1 MEGVFA
7 FQRTGAAVSI
17 TTTSGASTSSALTI
31 ANGGVLEIANTSA
44 TVAATFVA
52 TDAGAS
58 GATAAT
64 SSMRAI
70 PPMTVLHER
79 LPQGASYV
87 AAIALAAGAPVIVFT
102 PGVSNG

>member
-1 MEGVFA
+1 MEGIFA
-7 FQRTGAAVSI
+7 FQRTGAAVSV
-17 TTTSGASTSSALTI
+17 TFTSGLSVSAALTI
-31 ANGGVLEIANTSA
+31 AKGGVAEIANTSTTA
-44 TVAATFVA
+44 AVAFLF

-64 SSMRAI
+64 TSARTV
-70 PPMTVLHER
+70 PPMGVLHEQ

-87 AAIALAAGAPVIVFT
+87 ATISPLGAGTVVFT

>member
-17 TTTSGASTSSALTI
+17 ITTSSVAGSTTLTI

-44 TVAATFVA
+44 TVAAAFVA

-64 SSMRAI
+64 TSMRTI

-79 LPQGASYV
+79 LPQGASFV
-87 AAIALAAGAPVIVFT
+87 SAIALAAGAPVIVFT

>member
-17 TTTSGASTSSALTI
+17 VTTSASSTASALTI
-31 ANGGVLEIANTSA
+31 ANGGIVEVANTSA
-44 TVAATFVA
+44 TISAAFAV

-64 SSMRAI
+64 TLMRTI

-87 AAIALAAGAPVIVFT
+87 SAIALAAGAPVIVFT

>member
-31 ANGGVLEIANTSA
+31 ANGGVVEVANTSA
-44 TVAATFVA
+44 TVAAAFVL
-52 TDAGAS
+52 TDAGAA

-64 SSMRAI
+64 SLMRTI
-70 PPMTVLHER
+70 PPATVLHER
-79 LPQGASYV
+79 LPQGASY
-87 AAIALAAGAPVIVFT
+87 ASAIALAAGAPVIVFT

>member
-1 MEGVFA
+1 MQGVFA

-17 TTTSGASTSSALTI
+17 SFTNGVAVSSALVI
-31 ANGGVLEIANTSA
+31 ANGGVCEITNTDTTDS
-44 TVAATFVA
+44 VAFVF

-64 SSMRAI
+64 TAARTI
-70 PPMTVLHER
+70 PPFTTLHER

-87 AAIALAAGAPVIVFT
+87 STIAHAGTGTLIFT